1 MRAINFLVI
10 FSLIFNT
17 QFAFAGLET
26 SGGEK
31 NPTSSNRKPSSAAT
45 AEPDVQ
51 LKKGTCP
58 TALKESVLD
67 DYEDKSTLM
76 VFKFNSEAKTCNT
89 SVSAYQNYMSGK
101 GVQTNFENPD
111 ALSAELSKQFSST
124 ISPSMARILNGCNTS
139 PDLTPEQAKVAQTR
153 FYAAAT
159 RIEKFNKSAI
169 DEIAFIDSVTEGTPV
184 LDGIECNPLLPD
196 LKNSCENLRLTGG
209 QCKGQTADRFEEQV
223 QKTMDN
229 LGKISALQ
237 DAELKCKTSSM
248 VKCAG
253 ATKDCP
259 MRGGYTFAS
268 QKTATKKCENI
279 SKAIEILRD
288 EVPWVRGEIF
298 DKTAREKAKP
308 RSSERKY
315 LSREK
320 IKEGMREQLK
330 ANRTA
335 LAGAYKDNLQ
345 NLRCLIYDTDDK
357 GEKCDFTKVRT
368 ELAKLDAPTVP
379 QLADRRSNME
389 FKTYFEAES
398 CLLDRG
404 EDRAGTKN
412 IVDNAAIDA
421 GLTVLTAGLGSIAV
435 GAKVIG
441 GLSKTAIATRR
452 GAFAGALAGDGYF
465 AQGSM
470 KQAYQSC
477 TNKNT
482 AILDNLSVRDKQKNM
497 VCDNAK
503 SQVTIA
509 REIDSSCKVDALLA
523 GVDVLP
529 FVGAAAPLLARGVK
543 AAPSTQTPP
552 VSLNAA
558 PTVQTPAT
566 QTPKAE
572 QVAAKPEDKPATTT
586 AKTNTQKPVATTP
599 PATNTEKP
607 NAAKPNSDKPVVAA
621 DKPAVADSTITP
633 AVVVV
638 AAKPV
643 PVAGKPNTD
652 LAATNTNLTAKE
664 NRDLAFFDTVQT
676 ARAKETP
683 VDSSIARTTGTAGEV
698 GGNLGKQAA
707 NTVVNLMHT
716 TAGKA
721 PTVRISNATGEV
733 VPGTLTK
740 LHQTPQGA
748 MAEVAYQHTDGSMR
762 SRKLMA
768 QELFQTNPEM
778 RNELDSQFY
787 EFLSGKLKADQAVAQ
802 NKPVIPQPTRITTN
816 LSADYSQKSAA
827 LDMRSSSNNNS
838 AMAVAAAP
846 SRPAPVAQPV
856 INQPVIQR
864 GQPVVAQA
872 EIQNFGNTAPA
883 NNVQRG
889 SSRSPASESYAQNVP
904 STAAEDELVR
914 ALTSNNTGAV
924 APIPSFTKVKPQP
937 VSIFKSNSGSDVKVN
952 AKVDNT
958 PTTYVDKSDNVRFIE
973 GEQIKIS
980 NFEGGKD
987 AEFKIVK
994 KLENGLL
1001 RVSDGNGK
1009 EFDLVRD
1016 EVKSAERLAP
1026 STPSA
1031 MASPNVAKAGST
1043 EVVEKVKLK
1052 EEFIRPG
1059 DAVNVKNF
1067 EGGSDLNASVVRK
1080 NTDGTVRVKDEG
1092 GKEFDLVKTEVKDA
1106 EFSRGLT
1113 AEIKQNLEIADD
1125 TTRIK
1130 AAEGYLQRPLTE
1142 AQQQAVLK
1150 SHKIADDKGIYTLS
1164 KTDLRQKAKVLRD
1177 AGLSEDEASLL
1188 LRKGVT
1194 GSPGLDNVRIVSE
1207 QSAVPKFEIV
1217 KGKQL
1222 EVPMGNTGRTN
1233 PGAVMS
1239 GPDARGYYEV
1249 EFYQK
1254 GAGIGRT
1261 RKTAAEL
1268 TAANVKLPSKVEN
1281 PMINVPVVGKDVSY
1295 PGKVISGPNA
1305 KGQYEVEIYPPGKPA
1320 TVVRMNELELKKA
1333 NTPQAVRQ
1341 AKIREARRSSF
1352 ADRSSADLEQILDDS
1367 LRQADSRGGRDVYNV
1382 DYGVSGKPDKSLK
1395 AKKIDIEGQRALEEL
1410 AKRQNKDVNELYEEI
1425 KLARKTKPQVQAQA
1439 QAGAKNLDTNQ
1450 ADVFNSA
1457 QAGGARNE
1465 LDYLAEQDGL
1475 KTLNLNPK
1483 QRQNAARELGI
1494 ADENKIAAMDYPA
1507 VASRK
1512 ETRELFDKVFPKGK
1526 DFDDTLLRQTMSFN
1540 PRGGYI
1546 NAREFANAEKFVEAV
1561 RKADVNGAN
1570 LSLAERRLLNKFTD
1584 RAPLYARQT
1593 TADVA
1598 LLPRQ
1603 NLEVDSTVI
1612 RKIAS
1617 ADSAP
1622 ITVRAIDP
1630 AEVAGDAR
1638 NQLDYL
1644 AEQDRLKS
1652 SRLNPRQRE
1661 SVARELGI
1669 YDENK
1674 AAALDYSSVGSKK
1687 ESSALFDKLFP
1698 GKKDFDPEMLRQS
1711 MSYNPRGGYIGNAEF
1726 SNAEKF
1732 VKAVQKADVDGSTLS
1747 LSERRLLNKFTDRA
1761 PLYARQ
1767 VNATT
1772 ETINRQSLEA
1782 VVPPRIISNK
1792 VSAFAARGDEVV
1804 AQVKIKPE
1812 MVRAGDQVTVKN
1824 FEGGADLDAKFIRKN
1839 SDGTIRVKDSQGKEI
1854 NLGAQATS
1862 ESQFHRGLTAELKVN
1877 GDLDNPSRV
1886 KAAADYVKRS
1896 LTEAQ
1901 KNAVLA
1907 SHNVGGEGRGYFDY
1921 TAKEL
1926 KEKTEILR
1934 KAGFSNS
1941 EATLLLRKGIT
1952 GNNSSEISQ
1961 LIKVTPSEVRIGDQ
1975 VVIHEFNGTGE
1986 LRGTIAGDAN
1996 NGGLVLREA
2005 NGVETIIY
2013 KNDLDDL
2020 TNAQI
2025 TRNPNARFIANAEE
2039 LSLER
2044 APIVPVVAKKS
2055 IPVDASNARVGDKVL
2070 ISEFNGAGEL
2080 EGVIVGPS
2088 KNGGYLLREV
2098 NGKDTIIYKT
2108 DLEDTTNTKIT
2119 REWGSK
2125 APVVKREAVPAI
2137 DNTPDSALLVSK
2149 DKKQN
2154 PDIVVPLGNGELR
2167 QGRVLSQLE
2176 AKPGLAKTYVVE
2188 YADEAGISNQVHLTQ
2203 DQLLGANTPEALK
2216 KVKADRE
2223 RSATYQSKS
2232 NSELQ
2237 QILDEGHRAAKE
2249 AVGKGRSV
2257 DKPDLNAETHSAL
2270 SELARRSGVTSNAV
2284 FEAYRRGGV
2293 KGLENLALAQ
2303 NIIRSPASV
2312 TNLPVTP
2319 IIVKPLSQLKTG
2331 DYVVTAGIGDK
2342 VKEGT
2347 VVGRDKIKGEI
2358 IYTVGVTN
2366 KDGSVSFKTM
2376 TDRQLGDSNSA
2387 YVGVKVESSRSTDPV
2402 ALHTQIE
2409 DDFKNARN
2417 EAQLAELRRK
2427 SRLKVEDK
2435 NKVIY
2440 DDARNPLLANSAGVT
2455 TPEGAVYINI
2465 DHDTDARFSTLLHEV
2480 SHTKTDRARGDLAVQ
2495 SVSKELLAQGYGKGF
2510 SFDEIKAATV
2520 NFAVDK
2526 QTVIAQSKAG
2536 KPGIPNRAVKRD
2548 ISNMQTSVDRRQ
2560 AFINDSRDA
2569 LDQVDESLGSIVAKD
2584 VGRSGDKN
2592 FTVWEIT
2599 LNNVEGKTGPVH
2611 LSFSTPVNMSRSEA
2625 MGQLREFSREEKIKL
2640 LNAQSRLD
2648 YDKAYLTELR
2658 TKVGVPKRAE
2668 PLNGESVFQ
2677 VVEAKGVPRNP
2688 ASDHVKAQA
2697 LTSSNASI
2705 NSLVEDLDSVIGVR
2719 GRSMGLRSTSELTS
2733 GHPLTPVI
2741 EKQRQI
2747 VNRLNRADR
2756 EFQPEN
2762 FARISS
2768 NVANDFLKSGDVDLA
2783 LPYYRITAETIENN
2797 LGSTA
2802 KNFWASE
2809 INTKAAI
2816 KAGFI
2821 SDNTELAHMAT
2832 QKSVLAKTK
2841 SNLPEEVKKVALD
2854 QYHNLGYEYDRI
2866 LYGVKRYGNKN
2877 KELELL
2883 VIRKQQQHIAQQYG
2897 LKNDIEAVI
2906 GKDGFQKIDDQ
2917 ADLTVDDL
2925 IQNPKQIIDPEKF
2938 KKTQRIPASTSS
2950 PSAMAAPSAAL
2961 PVEMKAAHSGISKS
2975 TPELEAQVDRY
2986 VEVLRASDLT
2996 PKEVKSILHQEDLI
3010 AATRN
3015 PVVAKVLDKA
3025 GVDYQG
3031 LKFGMLDS
3039 DVGKLAKFQENLLL
3053 KNTKESDE
3061 LFDTLRGTEKT
3072 PAAQELK
3079 TVLKDLGFPHPNLL
3093 NPNLTNQEIR
3103 EIIAEVPVLRG
3114 YLHELPG
3121 MQLAI
3126 RDLNAGHITQ
3136 NQFRERILANLGHN
3150 GPNEGYWSFLS
3161 NNIVPTSLGNAKYPK
3176 AKLLFAD
3183 SIFASEKAANGVV
3196 IPKYPSPQSAAGI
3209 VHSTFDRLSQGTRGG
3224 VDKIFYELGGAPLA
3238 ANPKT
3243 AIREIGVPPNKGL
3256 QLPHEMLVGNPE
3268 KTMSQL
3274 EALQQHAATSPQFSK
3289 TQQTELSHF
3298 VGGAIARLQKQN
3310 DFIQQNVIIAKD
3322 SNGLIKKMT
3331 LRYQDKKIVLTNDTP
3346 AEDVAQAMEKMLRHE
3361 ENLHG
3366 EPFKEFKMAPLR
3378 AATLAAA
3385 DPAKLDQRHAQASLD
3400 YLLVNIAK
3408 RSDNEKAEAPEV
3420 VEFLKTYKNDPAFSG
3435 WLKSK
3440 DVTNS
3445 VHHDVKGN
3453 ATKLLIE
3460 YKNLERSPAAIKD
3473 PVVVNLADQ
3482 KLLEPSRLNAWQVER
3497 QINFKR
3503 SQYDNVL
3510 SGLKKGDVVQATSAQ
3525 SGKVESFELG
3535 DYIGAGNTS
3544 NLYAMKDPNKLVRL
3558 PYLTTGVSGQKSGK
3572 DFFQT
3577 YVQTRDKY
3585 VGIPGLEV
3593 VKVFDH
3599 GKNFEYIVNERVP
3612 IKMILNEVEDRLFAL
3627 KAAKAPTDSQKKE
3640 ISELQTVWDK
3650 FTKIAPEIAKR
3661 SNDQAR
3667 VTSLKSA
3674 KAIDHDTAL
3683 VQEARQVALTPDGRL
3698 VLLDWE

>member
-26 SGGEK
+26 SGGGK
-31 NPTSSNRKPSSAAT
+31 ASSNANNANRKPSSTAT

-51 LKKGTCP
+51 LKKGKCP

-76 VFKFNSEAKTCNT
+76 VFKFNSEAKTCNS

-101 GVQTNFENPD
+101 GVQTNFQNPD

-124 ISPSMARILNGCNTS
+124 ISPSMARTLNGCNSS

-196 LKNSCENLRLTGG
+196 LKSSCENLRLTGG
-209 QCKGQTADRFEEQV
+209 QCKAQTADRFEEQV

-237 DAELKCKTSSM
+237 DAELKCRSGSM

-253 ATKDCP
+253 STKDCP
-259 MRGGYTFAS
+259 MRGGYTYTS

-279 SKAIEILRD
+279 GRAIEILRD
-288 EVPWVRGEIF
+288 ETPWVRGEIF
-298 DKTAREKAKP
+298 DKIAREKAKP

-320 IKEGMREQLK
+320 IKEGMREQFK

-345 NLRCLIYDTDDK
+345 NLRCLIYDTNDK
-357 GEKCDFTKVRT
+357 GEKCDFSKVRT
-368 ELAKLDAPTVP
+368 ELAKLDAPKVP

-389 FKTYFEAES
+389 FKTYFDAES

-404 EDRAGTKN
+404 EDRASTKN
-412 IVDNAAIDA
+412 VVDNAAIDA

-441 GLSKTAIATRR
+441 GLSKTAIAARR
-452 GAFAGALAGDGYF
+452 GAFAGTLAVDGYF

-477 TNKNT
+477 ANKNT
-482 AILDNLSVRDKQKNM
+482 AILDNLSVKDKQKNM

-503 SQVTIA
+503 SQVSIA

-529 FVGAAAPLLARGVK
+529 FVGAAAPLLARGLK
-543 AAPSTQTPP
+543 AAPSTQTSPLPSETPAPLTQQTQQAAVKPEEKPKDKPTTTVKTNSQASP
-552 VSLNAA
+552 VTTPSTTT
-558 PTVQTPAT
+558 PTV
-566 QTPKAE
+566 
-572 QVAAKPEDKPATTT
+572 
-586 AKTNTQKPVATTP
+586 AKTNADTAVVADKSPVVVADTTATPPVA
-599 PATNTEKP
+599 
-607 NAAKPNSDKPVVAA
+607 AA
-621 DKPAVADSTITP
+621 DTTLTP
-633 AVVVV
+633 AVVTG
-638 AAKPV
+638 KTV
-643 PVAGKPNTD
+643 PVADKPNTD
-652 LAATNTNLTAKE
+652 LAVTNTNLTTNE
-664 NRDLAFFDTVQT
+664 NRDMAFFDTVQT
-676 ARAKETP
+676 ARPKVPTGG
-683 VDSSIARTTGTAGEV
+683 IAGRV
-698 GGNLGKQAA
+698 GNLGKKLANSTVAA
-707 NTVVNLMHT
+707 MHSNPKD
-716 TAGKA
+716 AA
-721 PTVRISNATGEV
+721 VRISNASGQI
-733 VPGTLTK
+733 VPGTVTK
-740 LHQTPQGA
+740 IHHTPEGD

-762 SRKLMA
+762 SRKLAA

-778 RNELDSQFY
+778 KAELDTQFY
-787 EFLSGKLKADQAVAQ
+787 EFLSGGRKLKADQAFVQ
-802 NKPVIPQPTRITTN
+802 NRPPVLQPTRTTTYP
-816 LSADYSQKSAA
+816 SEDYSQKSAA
-827 LDMRSSSNNNS
+827 LDMRSGSNNNS

-846 SRPAPVAQPV
+846 SRPAPVAQAV
-856 INQPVIQR
+856 VTQPLMQR
-864 GQPVVAQA
+864 NQPVVAQA
-872 EIQNFGNTAPA
+872 DIQNFNNVAPT
-883 NNVQRG
+883 NNVQRS
-889 SSRSPASESYAQNVP
+889 SSRSPASESYAQNAP

-914 ALTSNNTGAV
+914 ALTANNNTGAV
-924 APIPSFTKVKPQP
+924 APVPSFAKVKPEP
-937 VSIFKSNSGSDVKVN
+937 VSIFKSNNSSSLKVN
-952 AKVDNT
+952 TKVDNT

-973 GEQIKIS
+973 GEQIKVT

-1009 EFDLVRD
+1009 EFDLLRD
-1016 EVKSAERLAP
+1016 EVKSAERL
-1026 STPSA
+1026 TPSA
-1031 MASPNVAKAGST
+1031 TSAVAAPNVAKAGSS

-1059 DAVNVKNF
+1059 DAVNVNNF
-1067 EGGSDLNASVVRK
+1067 EGGADLNASVVRK

-1092 GKEFDLVKTEVKDA
+1092 GKEFDLVKSEVKDA

-1113 AEIKQNLEIADD
+1113 AEVKQNLEIADD
-1125 TTRIK
+1125 AIRVK

-1150 SHKIADDKGIYTLS
+1150 SHKIAADKGIFALS
-1164 KTDLRQKAKVLRD
+1164 KTELRQKTKALRD

-1194 GSPGLDNVRIVSE
+1194 GSAGLDNVRIVAE
-1207 QSAVPKFEIV
+1207 QAAIPKFEIV

-1268 TAANVKLPSKVEN
+1268 TAANVKLPSKLEN
-1281 PMINVPVVGKDVSY
+1281 PIINVPVVGKDVSY

-1333 NTPQAVRQ
+1333 NTLQAVRQ
-1341 AKIREARRSSF
+1341 AKIREARRASF
-1352 ADRSSADLEQILDDS
+1352 ADRSSAELEQILSDS
-1367 LRQADSRGGRDVYNV
+1367 LRQADSRGGRDSYNV
-1382 DYGVSGKPDKSLK
+1382 DYGVSGKPDMTLK
-1395 AKKIDIEGQRALEEL
+1395 GKKIDIEGQRALEEL
-1410 AKRQNKDVNELYEEI
+1410 AKRQNKDINELYEEI
-1425 KLARKTKPQVQAQA
+1425 KLARKAKPQVQVQA
-1439 QAGAKNLDTNQ
+1439 EAGAKNLDANQ

-1475 KTLNLNPK
+1475 KTLHLNPV

-1507 VASRK
+1507 VATRK
-1512 ETRELFDKVFPKGK
+1512 ETRELFDKVFPNGK

-1546 NAREFANAEKFVEAV
+1546 NAREFANAEKFVAAV
-1561 RKADVNGAN
+1561 RKADINGAQ

-1603 NLEVDSTVI
+1603 SLDVDSTVI

-1622 ITVRAIDP
+1622 ITVKAIDP

-1669 YDENK
+1669 YNENK
-1674 AAALDYSSVGSKK
+1674 AAALDYASVGTKK
-1687 ESSALFDKLFP
+1687 ESNALFDKLFP
-1698 GKKDFDPEMLRQS
+1698 GKKDFDTEMLRQS

-1726 SNAEKF
+1726 ANAEKF

-1747 LSERRLLNKFTDRA
+1747 LSERRLLNKYTDRA

-1767 VNATT
+1767 VNASI

-1812 MVRAGDQVTVKN
+1812 MIRAGDQVTVKN
-1824 FEGGADLDAKFIRKN
+1824 FEGGADLDARFIRKN
-1839 SDGTIRVKDSQGKEI
+1839 SDGTIRVKDSQGKEF

-1862 ESQFHRGLTAELKVN
+1862 ESQFYRGLTAELKVN

-1886 KAAADYVKRS
+1886 KAAADYVKRP

-1934 KAGFSNS
+1934 QAGFSNS

-1961 LIKVTPSEVRIGDQ
+1961 LIKVTPNEVRIGDQ

-1986 LRGTIAGDAN
+1986 LRGTIAGDVH

-2025 TRNPNARFIANAEE
+2025 TRNPTARFIANSEE

-2044 APIVPVVAKKS
+2044 APIVAVVAKKAV
-2055 IPVDASNARVGDKVL
+2055 PVDASNTRVGDKVL
-2070 ISEFNGAGEL
+2070 ISEFNGTGEL

-2088 KNGGYLLREV
+2088 KNGGYLLREA
-2098 NGKDTIIYKT
+2098 NGKETIIYKT

-2119 REWGSK
+2119 REWDSK
-2125 APVVKREAVPAI
+2125 AAVVKREAAPVV
-2137 DNTPDSALLVSK
+2137 DKTPDSPLLVAK

-2188 YADEAGISNQVHLTQ
+2188 YADEAGISNQIHLTQ
-2203 DQLLGANTPEALK
+2203 DQLLATNTPEALK

-2223 RSATYQSKS
+2223 RSATYQNKS

-2237 QILDEGHRAAKE
+2237 QILDEGHRAAKD
-2249 AVGKGRSV
+2249 AAGKGRSV

-2303 NIIRSPASV
+2303 NSIRSPAAV

-2331 DYVVTAGIGDK
+2331 DYVVTAGVGDK
-2342 VKEGT
+2342 VKEGL
-2347 VVGRDKIKGEI
+2347 VVNREKIKGEI
-2358 IYTVGVTN
+2358 IYTVGVVN
-2366 KDGSVSFKTM
+2366 KDGSTSFKRM
-2376 TDRQLGDSNSA
+2376 SDRELGDSNSA
-2387 YVGVKVESSRSTDPV
+2387 YVGVKVESSRSQDPL
-2402 ALHTQIE
+2402 ALRAQID

-2427 SRLKVEDK
+2427 SRLKVEGK
-2435 NKVIY
+2435 IKVIY

-2480 SHTKTDRARGDLAVQ
+2480 SHTKTDRVRGDLAVQ
-2495 SVSKELLAQGYGKGF
+2495 SVSKELSAQGYGKGF

-2526 QTVIAQSKAG
+2526 QTVITQSKAG
-2536 KPGIPNRAVKRD
+2536 KPGVPNKAIKRD

-2569 LDQVDESLGSIVAKD
+2569 LDQVDESLGSLIAKD

-2688 ASDHVKAQA
+2688 ASDRVKAQA
-2697 LTSSNASI
+2697 LTASNAST
-2705 NSLVEDLDSVIGVR
+2705 NSLVEDLDSVIGLR
-2719 GRSMGLRSTSELTS
+2719 GRSLGLRSTSELTA

-2747 VNRLNRADR
+2747 VNRLNRVDR

-2783 LPYYRITAETIENN
+2783 LPYYRITAETIENS

-2816 KAGFI
+2816 KAAFI

-2841 SNLPEEVKKVALD
+2841 SNAAEEVKKVALD

-2883 VIRKQQQHIAQQYG
+2883 VIRKQQQHIAQKYG

-2938 KKTQRIPASTSS
+2938 KKTQRIPASES
-2950 PSAMAAPSAAL
+2950 PSVMATPSAAL
-2961 PVEMKAAHSGISKS
+2961 PVELKAAGSGISKS

-2986 VEVLRASDLT
+2986 VEALRAADLT

-3039 DVGKLAKFQENLLL
+3039 DVGKLTKFQENLLL

-3061 LFDTLRGTEKT
+3061 LFDTLRSADKT
-3072 PAAQELK
+3072 AAAQELK

-3126 RDLNAGHITQ
+3126 RDLNAGNITQ

-3161 NNIVPTSLGNAKYPK
+3161 NNIVPTSLGNAKHPK

-3196 IPKYPSPQSAAGI
+3196 IPKYPAPQSAAGI

-3256 QLPHEMLVGNPE
+3256 QLPHEMLIGNPE

-3331 LRYQDKKIVLTNDTP
+3331 LRYQDKKIVLTNDSP
-3346 AEDVAQAMEKMLRHE
+3346 AEDVAGAMEQMLRHE
-3361 ENLHG
+3361 ESLHG
-3366 EPFKEFKMAPLR
+3366 EPFKEFKLAPPR
-3378 AATLAAA
+3378 VANLAAA
-3385 DPAKLDQRHAQASLD
+3385 DAAKLDQRHSQASLD

-3408 RSDNEKAEAPEV
+3408 RSDGEKAEAPEV

-3445 VHHDVKGN
+3445 VHYDVKGN

-3460 YKNLERSPAAIKD
+3460 YKNLERTPAAIKD

-3482 KLLEPSRLNAWQVER
+3482 KLLGPSRLNAWQIER

-3544 NLYAMKDPNKLVRL
+3544 NLYAMKDPNKVVRL
-3558 PYLTTGVSGQKSGK
+3558 PFLTSGVSGQKSGK
-3572 DFFQT
+3572 EFFQT

-3612 IKMILNEVEDRLFAL
+3612 IKMTLNEVEDRLFAL
-3627 KAAKAPTDSQKKE
+3627 KADKTPTDSQKKE

-3661 SNDQAR
+3661 SNDKAR
-3667 VTSLKSA
+3667 VTSLQSA
-3674 KAIDHDTAL
+3674 KAIDRDTAL